1 MNQADTAGAPRIEWG
16 LVIHGGVGVL
26 AKEEMTAEL
35 ETAYLRT
42 LTESLQAGFDA
53 LGAGGNAADAVVE
66 AIGVME
72 DSPIFNAGRG
82 SNFTADGV
90 VSMDASIMVGNTL
103 EAGAVAGV
111 TDVRYP
117 IRLARH
123 VMEDC
128 PHVMLAGSGAEAFA
142 RTVGMESTPAEFFF
156 TQRRW
161 DDLQSAK
168 AREAQGREAPN
179 TVDMEDLGAMMA
191 GAEPSAPAP
200 ETRGEGPGGSPA
212 PGTRGEGPGQAPA
225 SDTREEAPPSTAP
238 PERPS
243 SDDDVRGNSGT
254 VGAVALDAGGLL
266 VAGTSTGGSAN
277 KKWGRIGD
285 SPVISAGTYAGSHC
299 GVSCTGWGEYFIRH
313 AVAHDIQARMAYL
326 GLSLR
331 EATHQVVME
340 KLERHRRGLGGVV
353 ALDRE
358 GHVEMCFNTQGMYR
372 GWVDQNGEIR
382 VAIW

>member
-1 MNQADTAGAPRIEWG
+1 MTGNNAGNPPRISWG

-26 AKEEMTAEL
+26 PPEEMTEALEADYL
-35 ETAYLRT
+35 ET
-42 LTESLQAGFDA
+42 LTRSLQAGYDA
-53 LGAGGNAADAVVE
+53 MKKGGSATDAIV
-66 AIGVME
+66 ASIGVME

-82 SNFTADGV
+82 SNFTADGQ
-90 VSMDASIMVGNTL
+90 VSMDASIMAGNDL

-128 PHVMLAGSGAEAFA
+128 PHVMLAGAGAEAFA
-142 RTVGMESTPAEFFF
+142 RSMGMESTPADFFF

-161 DDLQSAK
+161 DALQAAK
-168 AREAQGREAPN
+168 AREAAGKDAPN
-179 TVDMEDLGAMMA
+179 TVDVDDPLAMAA
-191 GAEPSAPAP
+191 GDEP
-200 ETRGEGPGGSPA
+200 GEA
-212 PGTRGEGPGQAPA
+212 PGQAPPGL
-225 SDTREEAPPSTAP
+225 DFGK
-238 PERPS
+238 RPS
-243 SDDDVRGNSGT
+243 QDELKDNSGT
-254 VGAVALDAGGLL
+254 VGAVALDPDGLL

-285 SPVISAGTYAGSHC
+285 SPVIAAGTYAGSHC

-331 EATHQVVME
+331 EATRQVIME
-340 KLERHRRGLGGVV
+340 KLEAHREGLGGVV
-353 ALDRE
+353 ALDRD
-358 GHVEMCFNTQGMYR
+358 GYVEMCYNTRGMYR
-372 GWVDQNGEIR
+372 GWVNQEGEIQ

>member
-1 MNQADTAGAPRIEWG
+1 MRHDETNEAPRIDWG

-26 AKEEMTAEL
+26 SVEQMTKEL
-35 ETAYLRT
+35 EADYLGT
-42 LTESLQAGFDA
+42 LEESLQAGYGALKKGGSAVDA
-53 LGAGGNAADAVVE
+53 IVD

-111 TDVRYP
+111 SDVRYP

-128 PHVMLAGSGAEAFA
+128 PHVMLAGAGAEAFA
-142 RTVGMESTPAEFFF
+142 RSVGMESTPAEFFF

-161 DDLQSAK
+161 DDLQAAK
-168 AREAQGREAPN
+168 AREAQGAEAPN
-179 TVDMEDLGAMMA
+179 TVDVDDVQALAA
-191 GAEPSAPAP
+191 GAEPSG
-200 ETRGEGPGGSPA
+200 RGDPKPLGLDF
-212 PGTRGEGPGQAPA
+212 GTRA
-225 SDTREEAPPSTAP
+225 
-238 PERPS
+238 S
-243 SDDDVRGNSGT
+243 SDDLKDNSGT
-254 VGAVALDAGGLL
+254 VGAVALDANGLL

-285 SPVISAGTYAGSHC
+285 SPVIAAGTYAGSHC

-340 KLERHRRGLGGVV
+340 KLEAHRKGLGGVV

-358 GHVEMCFNTQGMYR
+358 GNVEMCFNTRGMYR
-372 GWVDQNGEIR
+372 GWVNQEGKIQ